1 MLRHR
6 TMIRILLLATA
17 VLLAALL
24 IPGCGF
30 LNFLSTNENR
40 DTSTGRDLIDLKEA
54 RDKNIISY
62 DEYVKLRAKVL
73 KDELGDDY
81 GKK

>member
-1 MLRHR
+1 MHR
-6 TMIRILLLATA
+6 TFLLTLAVSLAILL
-17 VLLAALL
+17 V
-24 IPGCGF
+24 PGCGF
-30 LNFLSTNENR
+30 LNFLSMNESR
-40 DTSTGRDLIDLKEA
+40 KTSAGRDLVDLKEA
-54 RDKNIISY
+54 RDKNVISY

>member
-1 MLRHR
+1 MNKP
-6 TMIRILLLATA
+6 
-17 VLLAALL
+17 LL
-24 IPGCGF
+24 IAVAVSFGLFLVPGCGF

-40 DTSTGRDLIDLKEA
+40 DTSAGRDLIDLKEA